1 MFLFM
6 RLGCF
11 GTTRLYGA
19 GQITKKDGALFGP
32 PKSEYN
38 LPNTGTIKTRTQDKS
53 SLSASGER
61 FLYADRRKDNVPAKE
76 DRPIMGIT
84 TTKNFVTANAVEAIL
99 QGKLSMKSTV
109 CTMFILYNQPHV
121 SFSYSSEACG

>member
-1 MFLFM
+1 MCV
-6 RLGCF
+6 LGCF

-38 LPNTGTIKTRTQDKS
+38 LPNTGSLKKRTNDKT

-61 FLYADRRKDNVPAKE
+61 FLYSDRRKDTVPAKE

-99 QGKLSMKSTV
+99 QGEISTV
-109 CTMFILYNQPHV
+109 VL
-121 SFSYSSEACG
+121 

>member
-1 MFLFM
+1 MFK
-6 RLGCF
+6 GCF

-38 LPNTGTIKTRTQDKS
+38 LPKTSTFDKS
-53 SLSASGER
+53 ALSASGER
-61 FLYADRRKDNVPAKE
+61 FIYSDRRKDTVPSKE

-99 QGKLSMKSTV
+99 QGEELSSLPNKVTTKFERVLLSTY
-109 CTMFILYNQPHV
+109 TD
-121 SFSYSSEACG
+121 SSQARG